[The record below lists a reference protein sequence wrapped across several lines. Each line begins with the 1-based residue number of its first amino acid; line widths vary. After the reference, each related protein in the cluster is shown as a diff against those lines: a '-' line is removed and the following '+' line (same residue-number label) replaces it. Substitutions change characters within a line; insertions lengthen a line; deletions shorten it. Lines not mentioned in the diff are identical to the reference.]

1 MGGGWG
7 EGLVRRQSKFEGDA
21 KLQER
26 ALGKSHAFVAD
37 KFTSFC
43 RVESVDS
50 NVNAPPEIVG
60 EDVL

>member
-1 MGGGWG
+1 M
-7 EGLVRRQSKFEGDA
+7 GLVRRQSKFDGDA
-21 KLQER
+21 KVQER
-26 ALGKSHAFVAD
+26 ALGKPHAFVAD